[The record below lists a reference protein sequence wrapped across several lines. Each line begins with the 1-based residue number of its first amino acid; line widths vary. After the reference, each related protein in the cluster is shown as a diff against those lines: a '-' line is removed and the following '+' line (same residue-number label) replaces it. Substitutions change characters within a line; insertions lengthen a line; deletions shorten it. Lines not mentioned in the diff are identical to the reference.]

1 MRDYAARVVGHLSK
15 FPGFTD
21 QAESCNGVDLL
32 RTDRFADGELEV
44 VIHSSIRGKNVIV
57 FTSSVRGEADI
68 SVDEAKIELYHTIDA
83 LKRSHAATITV
94 FEPYV
99 SSSRSDRTAR
109 RSSVGLW
116 VHFKTLTSLGAQHI
130 ITYQL
135 HSDKSRS
142 MVDPTICTFDDI
154 PALTLL
160 MVYLCDTYIH
170 SLENLENEVRQKWA
184 FCSVDA
190 GGEKIGRVFADA
202 FGAPLV
208 IAHKQRDYSRP
219 NTVDSIS
226 ILTAE
231 PVKDKVLWVVDDMI
245 DTASSVDTLIR
256 ALVPLEPK
264 EINIMAVHALFSAP
278 AAGRIAAL
286 KRDCLLNRVIVTDTV
301 CCSPALS
308 SQIPG
313 LEVVSSAELSA
324 RIIKTIDVNA
334 SMTNLLLPFSAAGHF
349 SRIK

>member
-15 FPGFTD
+15 FPDFAD

-44 VIHSSIRGKNVIV
+44 VINSSIRGKNVIV

-208 IAHKQRDYSRP
+208 IGAK
-219 NTVDSIS
+219 
-226 ILTAE
+226 
-231 PVKDKVLWVVDDMI
+231 
-245 DTASSVDTLIR
+245 
-256 ALVPLEPK
+256 
-264 EINIMAVHALFSAP
+264 
-278 AAGRIAAL
+278 
-286 KRDCLLNRVIVTDTV
+286 
-301 CCSPALS
+301 
-308 SQIPG
+308 
-313 LEVVSSAELSA
+313 
-324 RIIKTIDVNA
+324 
-334 SMTNLLLPFSAAGHF
+334 
-349 SRIK
+349 